1 MARYLLGCGN
11 NFQIRKMGDLEADE
25 IAVGRFNNYLR
36 QAPTIQ
42 MVGYV
47 FIGFIY

>member
-11 NFQIRKMGDLEADE
+11 NFQIRKMGYWEADE

-36 QAPTIQ
+36 QTPTIS
-42 MVGYV
+42 MVGR
-47 FIGFIY
+47 FLINIA